1 MQNFYEGWKKTASA
15 RKYFAEWISDPEGL
29 LTGNGYCEGVYEIRF
44 VNDSLALDFSGYIG
58 QAGFKPTSPTYVAQ
72 DVYER
77 ILQHLKHWF
86 GGGYLTYWTGLD
98 PDEDKGWKIELHL
111 LSEEKNHSD
120 RLKKETEL
128 IALNRPFLQDT
139 ANGIFD
145 LYPSK
150 YGYKRNDLCIHPWTR
165 EGETSGQRRLA
176 FLHRVK
182 EMQQNS

>member
-1 MQNFYEGWKKTASA
+1 MQNFYESWKKTASA

-128 IALNRPFLQDT
+128 IALISVFIHGLGKERRAVRADWHFFIVLKRCSRIPNKRS
-139 ANGIFD
+139 A
-145 LYPSK
+145 
-150 YGYKRNDLCIHPWTR
+150 GY
-165 EGETSGQRRLA
+165 S
-176 FLHRVK
+176 V
-182 EMQQNS
+182 